1 MSTTFIMLW
10 IFYAKI
16 KKHKIS
22 ILRKTNTEEM
32 SPCEPWAIAFC
43 HGVVWQSQQIW
54 CYFLLVEGSTQTT
67 QNSELWPCEHI
78 QEKLV
83 FKAEIILTPGPYEPG
98 RQRSGLVAIPCFV
111 CPQTFDLEE
120 ETTFSLPL
128 GLPWSRSRVRSCWMG
143 LLSASALR
151 VT

>member
-1 MSTTFIMLW
+1 MLW

-22 ILRKTNTEEM
+22 ILRKTNSAEIP
-32 SPCEPWAIAFC
+32 PCEPWAVAFY
-43 HGVVWQSQQIW
+43 HGVVRQRQQLW

-67 QNSELWPCEHI
+67 QNLELWPCEHI

-83 FKAEIILTPGPYEPG
+83 FKAEIILTPGPHEP
-98 RQRSGLVAIPCFV
+98 RQQRSGLAASPCFV
-111 CPQTFDLEE
+111 CPQTIDLEE
-120 ETTFSLPL
+120 EITSPLPL

-151 VT
+151 VR